1 MRAACSLFVLC
12 ETPNS
17 ARIARGSPG
26 TARPTGRP
34 RSSAAFPAAD
44 LWYTMCAMRKT
55 TLQYRV
61 PYADTDQMGVVYYG
75 NYLTIFERARNE
87 LMRACGYTYKQC
99 EAEGWMLP
107 VTHAE
112 VNYHRPA
119 RYDDLL
125 EVTAWCSSHKG
136 VRLEI
141 TCEVRVNGELLVDG
155 FTRHCFVSTTS
166 FRPIPPPEKFLAILD
181 S

>member
-1 MRAACSLFVLC
+1 
-12 ETPNS
+12 
-17 ARIARGSPG
+17 
-26 TARPTGRP
+26 
-34 RSSAAFPAAD
+34 
-44 LWYTMCAMRKT
+44 MRKIT
-55 TLQYRV
+55 MQYRV

-87 LMRACGYTYKQC
+87 LMRACGYTYREC

-112 VNYHRPA
+112 VDYKRPA

-125 EVTAWCSSHKG
+125 EVTAWCRAHKG

-141 TCEVRVNGELLVDG
+141 ACEVKVGGELLVSG
-155 FTRHCFVSTTS
+155 FTRHGVVSTKT
-166 FRPIPPPEKFLAILD
+166 FRPIPPPERLLQVLD
-181 S
+181 TE